1 MSPLGDSAAGDASG
15 PCWPCKSNSVRRG
28 SSPHAPQRVGV
39 LCGPSAGV
47 LASRASPTSV
57 LPCLAS
63 PPRRC
68 ASSCD
73 QSGAGAIET
82 FIRREDAERFVE
94 EVRGDE
100 PELASY
106 LLIEERE
113 LKTGGAEL
121 LAGSRRP
128 LKRSRRTGR
137 YRREQVT
144 VTRSLLILALVA
156 VLTVTSDAPAGG
168 ISDETCPNIAGEYTN
183 TCPAGTVGV
192 PYSIRFS
199 ETEGS
204 GCGPGRQTFHLDS
217 GMLPPG
223 LNLAPDGTLSG
234 TSFQPGGFQFYV
246 EMREPGDDPA
256 NCAGKRTQKQ
266 FTLKVRRQPWIVST
280 PAVTPRSEVGVPF
293 RMTLRARGGSGIFA
307 WTLAAGQLPSGLRIG
322 VDGSISGTARTPGI
336 YRFAARAKDPR
347 RAR

>member
-1 MSPLGDSAAGDASG
+1 M
-15 PCWPCKSNSVRRG
+15 
-28 SSPHAPQRVGV
+28 
-39 LCGPSAGV
+39 
-47 LASRASPTSV
+47 
-57 LPCLAS
+57 
-63 PPRRC
+63 
-68 ASSCD
+68 
-73 QSGAGAIET
+73 
-82 FIRREDAERFVE
+82 
-94 EVRGDE
+94 
-100 PELASY
+100 
-106 LLIEERE
+106 
-113 LKTGGAEL
+113 
-121 LAGSRRP
+121 
-128 LKRSRRTGR
+128 
-137 YRREQVT
+137 T

-336 YRFAARAKDPR
+336 YRFAARAKDTEARSLIWQTKVSVAPR
-347 RAR
+347 LRIPTQRLPAGQIGRGYRADLTAVGGVGQTVWRLKRGRLPRGIRLASALGRLTGAPTEAGTRVVILEVRDGLKVTNTKTFRIVVDRKP